1 MLSRLI
7 LAAVAVAAVGIW
19 PRSRISAALA
29 FAAGTVSVLIAGW
42 GVAADTLRATGPMLI
57 FLTSA
62 LTIASLA
69 ERAGQAPL
77 FLGAVGVA
85 NAVSLSVP
93 EGNPT
98 NLVVM
103 SRLGLSTSAFL
114 EHLLVPGLCAGVLC
128 ALVPLRRLAR
138 ESRIDTLVVNA
149 APIFVP
155 WRIGAQMAGLVAA
168 LDRLAPAVSLRG
180 GGLVTPL

>member
-69 ERAGQAPL
+69 ERAGLAGWA
-77 FLGAVGVA
+77 GAA
-85 NAVSLSVP
+85 LSRVSHDRP
-93 EGNPT
+93 
-98 NLVVM
+98 
-103 SRLGLSTSAFL
+103 
-114 EHLLVPGLCAGVLC
+114 
-128 ALVPLRRLAR
+128 RRLYAMVC
-138 ESRIDTLVVNA
+138 L
-149 APIFVP
+149 
-155 WRIGAQMAGLVAA
+155 
-168 LDRLAPAVSLRG
+168 
-180 GGLVTPL
+180 